1 MSGLFDKMGES
12 IRGVTEGLSKGREAY
27 VIGAE
32 KRLRVER
39 IKININNLRKEK
51 DDQMQQMAHL
61 VYEKYTQGT
70 LSDPDLLA
78 ACQKIK
84 MLQWQIDEGWT
95 EINALNEEK
104 EK

>member
-51 DDQMQQMAHL
+51 DDQINRWRTSCMRN
-61 VYEKYTQGT
+61 T
-70 LSDPDLLA
+70 LKER
-78 ACQKIK
+78 CQIPICWRPAKK
-84 MLQWQIDEGWT
+84 LKCCNGR
-95 EINALNEEK
+95 
-104 EK
+104 